1 MLMAGFPLLLI
12 PVAIYNMVAFLMP
25 DLTWTSPLRQF
36 TLASGETV
44 ALTAGGG
51 LIILSLVFLFF
62 EILKAT
68 RPAVRSIIDHL
79 LSTLIFI
86 GALVEFLLMK
96 QAGSET
102 FLVLLV
108 ILLVDVIGGW
118 SVSLRTAQ
126 RDISLERTMSES

>member
-1 MLMAGFPLLLI
+1 MLAGFPLLLI

-25 DLTWTSPLRQF
+25 DLAWTAPLREF
-36 TLASGETV
+36 TLASGQKATI
-44 ALTAGGG
+44 TMGGG
-51 LIILSLVFLFF
+51 LIMLALLFLFF

-86 GALVEFLLMK
+86 GALVEFLLLP
-96 QAGSET
+96 QAASET

-108 ILLVDVIGGW
+108 VLLVDVIGGW
-118 SVSLRTAQ
+118 SVSVRTAQ
-126 RDISLERTMSES
+126 RDISLERSLPEA